1 MLNFLFAQVVAPIE
15 SGTATNVMGWGGFVF
30 GLVACGIL
38 LWDRVAGKGRSLAGI
53 ENSIRGISED
63 CGELKSAQRIMD
75 GLLLSLTGDVRELK
89 FEIKGVDGQNGMK
102 ALLRQHS
109 SEIESIHVRNRKAD
123 ILAAIYER
131 ELKNYGGPERREAV
145 RRARDLIDDA
155 PEGG

>member
-15 SGTATNVMGWGGFVF
+15 SGTATSIMGWGGFVL
-30 GLVACGIL
+30 GLGAFAIL
-38 LWDRVAGKGRSLAGI
+38 LWDRVKGKGRSLAGI
-53 ENSIRGISED
+53 ENSIKGISED
-63 CGELKSAQRIMD
+63 CSELKSAQKIMD

-102 ALLRQHS
+102 ALLREHS
-109 SEIESIHVRNRKAD
+109 SEIEAIHVRNRKAD

-131 ELKNYGGPERREAV
+131 ELKNYQGPERRESI
-145 RRARDLIDDA
+145 RRARDLIDDK